1 MNYFKSIILFIS
13 ILTLA
18 SCNQTTT
25 KKGEKKPTFMIK
37 GFLNDISVKEVHLYH
52 RQKQLQTAKVAN
64 DTFSFSGSV
73 IKPVLYTIKSDSTT
87 VLAHIIVENTTSH
100 LFIKPNEYTVYGGG
114 NEQQQITAYKNDLK
128 KFDLQKKVLID
139 SFLSHHKSYK
149 IASLLD
155 SIRSVE
161 NKKFAFSANTI
172 STSSSKEMKEF
183 ILTNLIE
190 NEDISLS
197 KLDIL
202 KENVKENFEWT
213 RLVEQKITVL
223 KEEEKRRKQAL
234 EKKKR
239 LIRRKAPIFTG
250 ESLNGSD
257 LTSTDVIRGKK
268 LILIDFWASWC
279 GPCRQVT
286 PQVKYLY
293 QKYKDKGFDII
304 TISEDKNKNDWKT
317 GVQQDG
323 MVWHHIFDDDMRI
336 AYMFNVL
343 SIPHM
348 VLLDEQGRI
357 IKDKISMNQLEQEL
371 SNLN

>member
-1 MNYFKSIILFIS
+1 MNYFKSTILIVS
-13 ILTLA
+13 ILTII

-25 KKGEKKPTFMIK
+25 KTQEKKPSFMIK
-37 GFLNDISVKEVHLYH
+37 GFLNNISAKEVYLYH
-52 RQKQLQTAKVAN
+52 RQKQLKTAKVAN

-73 IKPVLYTIKSDSTT
+73 IKPVLYTIKSDSIT
-87 VLAHIIVENTTSH
+87 VLAHLIVDNTTSH
-100 LFIKPNEYTVYGGG
+100 LFIKPNEYNVYGGSK
-114 NEQQQITAYKNDLK
+114 EQQQITAYKNDLK

-139 SFLSHHKSYK
+139 SFLSYHKSYK

-155 SIRSVE
+155 SIKSIE

-172 STSSSKEMKEF
+172 SSSLPKEMKEL

-190 NEDISLS
+190 NKDISLS

-202 KENVKENFEWT
+202 KENVKENYEWT
-213 RLVEQKITVL
+213 RLVDQKISIL
-223 KEEEKRRKQAL
+223 KEEEKRRKEEI

-250 ESLNGSD
+250 ESLNGD

-286 PQVKYLY
+286 PQIKYFY

-317 GVQQDG
+317 GIEQDG
-323 MVWHHIFDDDMRI
+323 IKMWHHIFDDDMRI